1 MDDISDPLGDRV
13 MKSVP
18 PLARFPLKQS
28 EIWHNSGEYNIKK
41 YGNHNKSQS
50 HNKLSEMYSFQ
61 AVKIVY
67 DHTYYSAVNGFFA
80 DSINDCIDQC

>member
-41 YGNHNKSQS
+41 YRKQIKSKS
-50 HNKLSEMYSFQ
+50 HDRLSDIYSFQ
-61 AVKIVY
+61 AVKIVD
-67 DHTYYSAVNGFFA
+67 DHTYYSAVNRCFA
-80 DSINDCIDQC
+80 DSSK

>member
-41 YGNHNKSQS
+41 YRKHNKSQS
-50 HNKLSEMYSFQ
+50 HDKLSDNHSFQ

-67 DHTYYSAVNGFFA
+67 DHTYILLS
-80 DSINDCIDQC
+80 C